1 MTYWG
6 VVFARGGS
14 KGVPGKNLRKV
25 GGVPLIGHS
34 VQTGLAT
41 PEIEGFFCSTDSE
54 EIADAA
60 RGFGASIPFM
70 RPAELAGDE
79 SPEWDAWQHFAK
91 YLMAGGAREEDAI
104 VSLPTTSPLRNVEDV
119 RSAIALYESSSADVV
134 VTTTEASRSPWFNM
148 VTVDGEGRVQVLL
161 GSESGGPARR
171 QDAPKVF
178 DLTTVAYVA
187 SLSHILS
194 APRLFGGV
202 VAGLEI
208 PKERALDIDTEL
220 DLDIANYLYG
230 KRGEDR

>member
-25 GGVPLIGHS
+25 GGIPLVGHS
-34 VQTGLAT
+34 IQTGLAT
-41 PEIEGFFCSTDSE
+41 PEIKEFFCSTDSE

-91 YLMAGGAREEDAI
+91 YLMAAGARADDAI
-104 VSLPTTSPLRNVEDV
+104 VSLPTTSPLRNVNDV
-119 RSAIALYESSSADVV
+119 RSAIALYESSSADAV

-148 VTVDGEGRVQVLL
+148 VTVDGEGHVQVLL

-171 QDAPKVF
+171 QDTPDVF

-208 PKERALDIDTEL
+208 PKERAVDIDTEL
-220 DLDIANYLYG
+220 DLDIADYLYG
-230 KRGEDR
+230 KRWGGR

>member
-25 GGVPLIGHS
+25 GGMPLVGHS
-34 VQTGLAT
+34 IQIGLAT
-41 PEIEGFFCSTDSE
+41 PQIEEFFCSTDSE

-91 YLMAGGAREEDAI
+91 YLMAAGARDDDAM
-104 VSLPTTSPLRNVEDV
+104 VSLPTTSPLRHVDDV
-119 RSAIALYESSSADVV
+119 QSAIALYESSSADAV

-148 VTVDGEGRVQVLL
+148 VTVDGEGHVQVLL

-171 QDAPKVF
+171 QDTPKVF

-194 APRLFGGV
+194 APRLFAGV

-220 DLDIANYLYG
+220 DLDIADFLVRR
-230 KRGEDR
+230 RGDV

>member
-25 GGVPLIGHS
+25 GGIPLVGHS
-34 VQTGLAT
+34 IQIGLAT
-41 PEIEGFFCSTDSE
+41 PEIEEFFCSTDSE
-54 EIADAA
+54 DIAEAA

-70 RPAELAGDE
+70 RPAELAGDG

-91 YLMAGGAREEDAI
+91 YLMAAGARVDDAM
-104 VSLPTTSPLRNVEDV
+104 VSLPATSPLRYVDDV
-119 RSAIALYESSSADVV
+119 QSAIALYESSSADAV
-134 VTTTEASRSPWFNM
+134 VTMTEASRSPWFNM
-148 VTVDGEGRVQVLL
+148 VTKDGEGHVQVLL

-171 QDAPKVF
+171 QDTPKVF

-194 APRLFGGV
+194 APRLFAGV

-220 DLDIANYLYG
+220 DLDIADFLFRR
-230 KRGEDR
+230 RGDV

>member
-14 KGVPGKNLRKV
+14 KGVPGKNMRKV
-25 GGVPLIGHS
+25 GGIPLVGHS
-34 VQTGLAT
+34 IKTGLAT
-41 PEIEGFFCSTDSE
+41 PEIEEFFCSTDSE

-70 RPAELAGDE
+70 RPTELAGDE

-91 YLMAGGAREEDAI
+91 YLMAAGARGDDAM
-104 VSLPTTSPLRNVEDV
+104 VSLPTTSPLRNVDDV
-119 RSAIALYESSSADVV
+119 QSAIALYESSSADAV
-134 VTTTEASRSPWFNM
+134 VTMTEASRSPWFNM
-148 VTVDGEGRVQVLL
+148 VTKDGEGHVQVLL
-161 GSESGGPARR
+161 GSESGGPVRR
-171 QDAPKVF
+171 QDTPKVF

-194 APRLFGGV
+194 SPRLFAGV

-220 DLDIANYLYG
+220 DLDIADFLFRR
-230 KRGEDR
+230 RGDV

>member
-25 GGVPLIGHS
+25 GGIPLIGHS
-34 VQTGLAT
+34 IQTGLAT
-41 PEIEGFFCSTDSE
+41 PEIEEFFCSTDSE

-70 RPAELAGDE
+70 RPTELAGDE

-91 YLMAGGAREEDAI
+91 YLMSAGARNDDAI
-104 VSLPTTSPLRNVEDV
+104 VSLPTTSPLRNVDDV
-119 RSAIALYESSSADVV
+119 RSAVALYESSSADAV

-148 VTVDGEGRVQVLL
+148 VTVDGEGHVQVLML
-161 GSESGGPARR
+161 SESGGPARR
-171 QDAPKVF
+171 QDTPDVY

-187 SLSHILS
+187 SLGHILS

-202 VAGLEI
+202 VAGLQI
-208 PKERALDIDTEL
+208 PKERAIDIDTEL
-220 DLDIANYLYG
+220 DLDVADYLYG
-230 KRGEDR
+230 KRGVGG

>member
-1 MTYWG
+1 MNYWG

-25 GGVPLIGHS
+25 GGIPLVGHS
-34 VQTGLAT
+34 IQTGLAT
-41 PEIEGFFCSTDSE
+41 PEIKEFFCSTDSE

-70 RPAELAGDE
+70 RPSELAGDE

-91 YLMAGGAREEDAI
+91 YLMASGAQNDDAI

-161 GSESGGPARR
+161 STESGGPARR
-171 QDAPKVF
+171 QDTPDVF

-220 DLDIANYLYG
+220 DLDIADYLYG
-230 KRGEDR
+230 KRAGDR

>member
-14 KGVPGKNLRKV
+14 KGVPGKNLRRV
-25 GGVPLIGHS
+25 GGIPLVGHS
-34 VQTGLAT
+34 IQIGLAT
-41 PEIEGFFCSTDSE
+41 PEIEEFFCSTDSE
-54 EIADAA
+54 EIADSA

-91 YLMAGGAREEDAI
+91 YLMAAGARDDDAM
-104 VSLPTTSPLRNVEDV
+104 VSLPTTSPLRNVDDV
-119 RSAIALYESSSADVV
+119 QSGIALYESSSADAV
-134 VTTTEASRSPWFNM
+134 VTMTEASRSPWFNM
-148 VTVDGEGRVQVLL
+148 VTVDGEGHVQVLL

-171 QDAPKVF
+171 QDTPKVF

-194 APRLFGGV
+194 APRLFAGV

-220 DLDIANYLYG
+220 DLDIADFLVRR
-230 KRGEDR
+230 RGDV

>member
-25 GGVPLIGHS
+25 GGIPLVGHS
-34 VQTGLAT
+34 IQIGLAT
-41 PEIEGFFCSTDSE
+41 PEIEEFFCSTDSE
-54 EIADAA
+54 DIAEAA

-70 RPAELAGDE
+70 RPAELAGDG

-91 YLMAGGAREEDAI
+91 YLMAAGARVDDAM
-104 VSLPTTSPLRNVEDV
+104 VSLPATSPLRYVDDV
-119 RSAIALYESSSADVV
+119 QSAIALYESSSADAV
-134 VTTTEASRSPWFNM
+134 VTMTEASRSPWFNM
-148 VTVDGEGRVQVLL
+148 VTKDGEGHVQVLL
-161 GSESGGPARR
+161 GSESGGPVRR
-171 QDAPKVF
+171 QDTPKVF

-194 APRLFGGV
+194 APRLFAGV

-220 DLDIANYLYG
+220 DLDLANYLYG
-230 KRGEDR
+230 KRGVR

>member
-41 PEIEGFFCSTDSE
+41 PEIEEFFCSTDSE

-70 RPAELAGDE
+70 RPTELAGDE

-91 YLMAGGAREEDAI
+91 YLMAEGARDDDAM

-148 VTVDGEGRVQVLL
+148 VTVDGEGHVQVLL
-161 GSESGGPARR
+161 GSESGGPVRR
-171 QDAPKVF
+171 QDTPKVF

-194 APRLFGGV
+194 APQLFGGV

-208 PKERALDIDTEL
+208 PRERALDIDTEL
-220 DLDIANYLYG
+220 DLDIADFLF
-230 KRGEDR
+230 RRREDV

>member
-25 GGVPLIGHS
+25 GGIPLVGHAI
-34 VQTGLAT
+34 QTGLAT
-41 PEIEGFFCSTDSE
+41 PEIEEFFCSTDSE

-70 RPAELAGDE
+70 RPVELAGDE
-79 SPEWDAWQHFAK
+79 SPEWDAWRHFAK
-91 YLMAGGAREEDAI
+91 YLMAAGARGDDAI
-104 VSLPTTSPLRNVEDV
+104 VSLPTTSPLRNLDDV

-148 VTVDGEGRVQVLL
+148 VTLDGEGHVHVLL
-161 GSESGGPARR
+161 GGESGEPARR
-171 QDAPKVF
+171 QDTPNVF

-194 APRLFGGV
+194 AHRLFGGV
-202 VAGLEI
+202 VVGYEI

-220 DLDIANYLYG
+220 DLDIAEYLYG
-230 KRGEDR
+230 KRGG